1 MHLGIN
7 LGYFGLGKTTDGFAI
22 AQEADRLGYSSC
34 WAAEV
39 YGSDAATVL
48 AYVASKTER
57 IDIGSAIFQIPA
69 RTPAMTA
76 MTAATL
82 DMLSGGRFRLG
93 LGVSGPQVSEG
104 WYGARF
110 EKPLGRTR
118 EFVGIVRKAL
128 ARERLT
134 YSGEHWTL
142 PLPDGPGKALKLTI
156 GPDRHPLPI
165 YIAAIGP
172 KNLEQTGQIA
182 EGWLGIFFAPEHAEV
197 SLGPLREGRGGSLE
211 GFDVAPTVPVTFTR
225 TDSESDLRAAA
236 DAQRAYTA
244 LYIGGMGSRSQNFY
258 NQLACRMGYEDA
270 AVEIQEKYTA
280 GDTAGA
286 QAAVPHGLIDATTL
300 IGTKERVADRL
311 HAYAD
316 AGVTTLIASHGGA
329 APGGV
334 GPALEERMVTL
345 RTLVEAAELAGV

>member
-1 MHLGIN
+1 MQLGIN
-7 LGYFGLGKTTDGFAI
+7 LGYFGLGNTSDGFAV

-34 WAAEV
+34 WGAEV

-48 AYVASKTER
+48 AYVAAKTER

-104 WYGARF
+104 WYGVRF
-110 EKPLGRTR
+110 DKPLARTR
-118 EFVGIVRKAL
+118 EYVAIVRAAL
-128 ARERLT
+128 ARERVA
-134 YSGEHWTL
+134 YAGEHWTL

-156 GPDRHPLPI
+156 GPVRNPLPI

-172 KNLEQTGQIA
+172 KNLEQTGRIA
-182 EGWLGIFFAPEHAEV
+182 DGWLGIFFAPEHAEV
-197 SLGPLREGRGGSLE
+197 SLAPLREGRGGSLE
-211 GFDVAPTVPVTFTR
+211 GFDVAPTVPVTFTKS
-225 TDSESDLRAAA
+225 DSESDLRAAA

-244 LYIGGMGSRSQNFY
+244 LYVGGMGSRSQNFY

-270 AVEIQEKYTA
+270 AAEIQEKYMA

-286 QAAVPHGLIDATTL
+286 LAAVPHDLIDATTL
-300 IGTKERVADRL
+300 IGTKERIADRL
-311 HAYAD
+311 KAYSE
-316 AGVTTLIASHGGA
+316 AGVTTLIASHGGS
-329 APGGV
+329 APGGS
-334 GPALEERMVTL
+334 GPGLEERLATV
-345 RTLVEAAELAGV
+345 RTLAEAAELAGV